1 METAKKINVTFDITL
16 SNAKEWYNSGNK
28 ALKEIALKC
37 FSESELN
44 PPPYSEIKTFED
56 AVKFLGM
63 NVDGTNAI
71 VNILKE
77 TSKATAAMYKLNL
90 IRKTLNLG
98 YDLSLT
104 KCPKNSH
111 FYYPHNPISAKSSTY
126 FNLNKMEVIGKIKSE
141 EEEYY
146 VIGGRGY
153 HNANYGLCDFYPKF
167 GVGDA
172 PANVGFLSCAN
183 ENIAKHF
190 SKYFGMLITKAKYS
204 NLDDFEIIED
214 KYGNA

>member
-1 METAKKINVTFDITL
+1 METHRKIDI
-16 SNAKEWYNSGNK
+16 SFKNAMELYNSGNK
-28 ALKEIALKC
+28 AL
-37 FSESELN
+37 SELATKAFSK
-44 PPPYSEIKTFED
+44 SELETTYEDIKTLED
-56 AVKFLGM
+56 ACERLGR
-63 NVDGTNAI
+63 DYGTVMRCANCIADF
-71 VNILKE
+71 
-77 TSKATAAMYKLNL
+77 SKSSAAMFKLNL
-90 IRKTLNLG
+90 VRDALNLG

-141 EEEYY
+141 EEYY

-172 PANVGFLSCAN
+172 PANVGFLGCAN

-190 SKYFGMLITKAKYS
+190 SKYFGMLITKAKYGDLYS
-204 NLDDFEIIED
+204 FDVIED

>member
-1 METAKKINVTFDITL
+1 METHRKIDISL
-16 SNAKEWYNSGNK
+16 KNAMELYNSGNNALAEL
-28 ALKEIALKC
+28 ALKA
-37 FSESELN
+37 FSKSELETT
-44 PPPYSEIKTFED
+44 YEDIKTLED
-56 AVKFLGM
+56 ACERLGR
-63 NVDGTNAI
+63 DYGTVIRFANRIADF
-71 VNILKE
+71 
-77 TSKATAAMYKLNL
+77 SKSSAAMFKLNL
-90 IRKTLNLG
+90 VRDALNLG

-167 GVGDA
+167 GVGDT
-172 PANVGFLSCAN
+172 PANVGFLGCAN
-183 ENIAKHF
+183 ENIAMHF

-204 NLDDFEIIED
+204 NLNDFEIIED